1 MRLDKYMT
9 SAGVLTRKE
18 CAQAVKRG
26 RIFVDGLPAAKA
38 DMQIDPKQTVTLDGT
53 PVIWREFTYI
63 MMHKPQGVVSATDD
77 PGERTVLDLLPEQL
91 QRLNLFPCGRLDKN
105 TTGFVLLTSDGV
117 LSHRVLAPKRHA
129 EKVYRFSVKFPLS
142 DDDITTLEG
151 GVAISADSHA
161 EAWKTAP
168 CRVIPDENRLGG
180 EIVLIEGKYHQ
191 IKRMMEAVHNQITSL
206 ARISFCGIDLDPAL
220 APGEW
225 RYLTEE
231 EEARLKK
238 CAE

>member
-77 PGERTVLDLLPEQL
+77 PGERTVLDLLPQEL
-91 QRLNLFPCGRLDKN
+91 QRQGLFPWLR
-105 TTGFVLLTSDGV
+105 T
-117 LSHRVLAPKRHA
+117 PY
-129 EKVYRFSVKFPLS
+129 VYLR
-142 DDDITTLEG
+142 
-151 GVAISADSHA
+151 
-161 EAWKTAP
+161 
-168 CRVIPDENRLGG
+168 
-180 EIVLIEGKYHQ
+180 Q
-191 IKRMMEAVHNQITSL
+191 
-206 ARISFCGIDLDPAL
+206 
-220 APGEW
+220 
-225 RYLTEE
+225 
-231 EEARLKK
+231 KK
-238 CAE
+238 